1 MAVNTDRAL
10 QPLVLRLRAQ
20 YPEVR
25 ILEARLT
32 KWTDGFLQ
40 QTIHYRAP
48 LDSLRRCGLVTDE
61 MLRCRSVLSS
71 CGYTSMGEAFHL
83 NRSSGRAA
91 AGCWDLDI
99 CTESAPRELEQLEL
113 SEAGRTLANLF
124 ERKKPSG

>member
-1 MAVNTDRAL
+1 MAVNTDWSL
-10 QPLVLRLRAQ
+10 QPLVLRLRAR

-83 NRSSGRAA
+83 NRSSGPAA

-99 CTESAPRELEQLEL
+99 CTESWPREPEAMKLTEAQRML
-113 SEAGRTLANLF
+113 SALQCHVR
-124 ERKKPSG
+124 P